1 MPPEIERINL
11 LVKTVAIPSVHTFCK
26 RLRLKRAK
34 KNGGFKSLVT
44 SISLPV
50 FQVPAQERTWEG
62 SKLKAGWRSFAC
74 SDSQALNNREVFG
87 IIIIDSFQEII
98 SCSFSIIIYNI

>member
-1 MPPEIERINL
+1 VPPEIERINL
-11 LVKTVAIPSVHTFCK
+11 VVKTVAIPSAHTFCK

-50 FQVPAQERTWEG
+50 FH
-62 SKLKAGWRSFAC
+62 SLLKKG
-74 SDSQALNNREVFG
+74 LGKEV
-87 IIIIDSFQEII
+87 
-98 SCSFSIIIYNI
+98 N